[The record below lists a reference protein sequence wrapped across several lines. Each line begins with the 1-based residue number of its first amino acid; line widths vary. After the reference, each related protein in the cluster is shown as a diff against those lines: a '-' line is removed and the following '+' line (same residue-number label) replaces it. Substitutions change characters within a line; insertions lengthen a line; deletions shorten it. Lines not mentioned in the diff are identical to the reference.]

1 MSFLFVYYAKYIG
14 TWAVLQLRFFLK
26 LFNPRVGVLNLSG
39 GTADEEPLV
48 DGAVNLLSGKLLV
61 SRQRRKVVGLNAARR
76 VGDGGVGAKH
86 C

>member
-1 MSFLFVYYAKYIG
+1 LSFLFVYYAKYVG
-14 TWAVLQLRFFLK
+14 TWAILQLRFFK
-26 LFNPRVGVLNLSG
+26 LFNPRVDVLDLSG

-48 DGAVNLLSGKLLV
+48 DRAVNLLSGKLLV